1 MRLKRRPNLYIAL
14 IHYPIYNKNKKIVT
28 TAVTSFDIHDI
39 ARLARTYDVSGFYI
53 VMPIEAQKR
62 LCERIINHWTEGF
75 GAGYNPTRKEALKI
89 VSIAPDLKSVK
100 TDIAIKHKIQPR
112 IITTDARIFKGSID
126 YVKLR
131 ERIWKDQTPYLILFG
146 TGWGIA
152 KRVMNSADY
161 ILKPIRGGA
170 DYNHLSVRSAASI
183 ILDRLLGE
191 EVVR

>member
-100 TDIAIKHKIQPR
+100 ADIARKHKIQPK

-131 ERIWKDQTPYLILFG
+131 ERIWKDESAYLILFG
-146 TGWGIA
+146 TGWGLA

-161 ILKPIRGGA
+161 ILKPIRGEA